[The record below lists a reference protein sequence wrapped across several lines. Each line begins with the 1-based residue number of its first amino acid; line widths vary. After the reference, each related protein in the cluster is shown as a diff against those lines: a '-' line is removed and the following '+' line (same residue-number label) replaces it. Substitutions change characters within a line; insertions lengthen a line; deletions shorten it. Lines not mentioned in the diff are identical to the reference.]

1 MSDPLKIMIVDD
13 ELPARNRLKE
23 VLDDCRD
30 KVPLQLAAE
39 ASDGVRAIELMNQ
52 ITPDVVLLDIRMP
65 GMDGIE
71 VARHAQKL
79 AQPPAIIFTTAFDAY
94 AVKAFELNAVD
105 YLLKPIRR
113 ERLLAALQKA
123 SALRGTQQGFEKLQ
137 QKARSHVSV
146 TERGKVILVPLTDV
160 LYLRAELKYVTVKT
174 AEREY
179 LLEESLS
186 SLEEE
191 FANQFVRVHRNCLV
205 ARNAIVGFERLAND
219 GDTYWVVLLKGLSEK
234 LPVSR
239 RQQYII
245 REFKGD

>member
-52 ITPDVVLLDIRMP
+52 IAPDLVLLDIRMP

-137 QKARSHVSV
+137 HKARSHVSV

-205 ARNAIVGFERLAND
+205 ARNAIGGFERLTED